1 MVFLFVS
8 EVTDIETIHNVLSIA
23 RSKTLD
29 AARHRVS
36 PSAGAKNSTLVATQT
51 TKKPEAILNGR
62 PFSLTG
68 PPVSIYHP
76 VFAHFVKRMKAP
88 MDTFQFTPAELKS
101 TRDFVVDSLNY
112 YPTQSRR
119 VAKLGGPTTRLDLD
133 ILRFMG
139 TQTEFRPDG
148 MILAECRKLDPRE
161 IHYGPVAI
169 TEVENGVGEGECDPT
184 ELAQAGYVAFV
195 AHDEV
200 SV

>member
-1 MVFLFVS
+1 MAFLSVS

-68 PPVSIYHP
+68 PPISIYHP
-76 VFAHFVKRMKAP
+76 VFANFVKRMKAP
-88 MDTFQFTPAELKS
+88 MSTFRFTPAELKS
-101 TRDFVVDSLNY
+101 TRDFVVDSLGY
-112 YPTQSRR
+112 YPNQTWR
-119 VAKLGGPTTRLDLD
+119 VARLDLD
-133 ILRFMG
+133 ILRFVV
-139 TQTEFRPDG
+139 TPTEFRPDG

-184 ELAQAGYVAFV
+184 ELAQADYVAFV
-195 AHDEV
+195 AHNEV